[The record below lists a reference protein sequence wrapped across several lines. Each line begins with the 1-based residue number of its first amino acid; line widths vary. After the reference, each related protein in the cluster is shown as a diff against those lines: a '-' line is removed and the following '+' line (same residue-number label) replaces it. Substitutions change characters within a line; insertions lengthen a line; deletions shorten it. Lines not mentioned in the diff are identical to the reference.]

1 MVVNVYGIVINLKRI
16 KNFKSVSLLIFLFS
30 FLSCGT
36 YKQPSLSPWLKDG
49 RLVYTLPDSELTLEQ
64 RELKMSYVDKI
75 PDSLLT
81 VEQLEMKRSLEKV
94 VLNFLK
100 VENNRFVFRMKR
112 SVFLKES
119 NLPEV
124 YYNRIKN
131 EIKTNNRFIKEN
143 KMRDVEKMFQNTVEY
158 YRKDRKEL

>member
-1 MVVNVYGIVINLKRI
+1 MVVNVYGIVINLKRM

-119 NLPEV
+119 YLPEV
-124 YYNRIKN
+124 YYKRIKN